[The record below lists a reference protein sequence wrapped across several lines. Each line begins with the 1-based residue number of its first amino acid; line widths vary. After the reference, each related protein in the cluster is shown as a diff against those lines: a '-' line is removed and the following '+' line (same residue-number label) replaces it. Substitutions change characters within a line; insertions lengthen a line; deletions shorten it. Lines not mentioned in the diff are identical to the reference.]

1 MRTIIFKQVKKIA
14 IIGSGFSGISA
25 ACYLAKAG
33 NEVVVFEKNSTIGG
47 RARKFEAE
55 GFIFDMGP
63 SWYWMPDVFEN
74 FYNDFGYKTSDFYEL
89 LKLDPG
95 FQIIYAQDEVLEV
108 HADFEKIKQ
117 TFESLEEGSAQKL
130 EAFINEAAQKYT
142 ISMNSIVFKPS
153 YSVLEYISAQ
163 ILKEIWNVDFF
174 IPLRKSLSKYFK
186 EEKLLKLMEFPV
198 LFLGAMADK
207 IPALY
212 SIMNYA
218 ALKQGT
224 FYPQGGMHLIV
235 SAFEKI
241 ASQLG
246 VQFICNAPVESI
258 EFENGKAKGLIS
270 NGEFQAFD
278 GVISSADYHHTESKL
293 IPTSIQNYD
302 ESYWEK
308 KVFAPSSL
316 LFYLG
321 INKKID
327 KLQHHNLF
335 FDSDFEQHSHE
346 IYTTPKWPTDP
357 LYYVCCP
364 SKTDP
369 SVAPE
374 GSENLFILIP
384 IAAGLEDTK
393 ALRDLYF
400 DKIMTRLETYCG
412 MTIRD
417 SIVYK
422 RDYCKNDFVADYN
435 SYKGNAYGL
444 ANTLFQTAFFKPR
457 LKNNKIKNLFYTGQL
472 TVPGPGVPP
481 SIISGKIAAT
491 ELMKHL

>member
-1 MRTIIFKQVKKIA
+1 VKKIA

-33 NEVVVFEKNSTIGG
+33 NQVVVFEKNESIGG
-47 RARKFEAE
+47 RARKFEKK
-55 GFIFDMGP
+55 GFVFDMGP

-74 FYNDFGYKTSDFYEL
+74 FYNDFGYKTADFYEL
-89 LKLDPG
+89 IKLDPG
-95 FQIIYAQDEVLEV
+95 FQIIYDQEDILEV
-108 HADFEKIKQ
+108 HADFEKIKKV
-117 TFESLEEGSAQKL
+117 FEDLEPGSAQKL
-130 EAFINEAAQKYT
+130 EAFINEAAEKYA

-153 YSVLEYISAQ
+153 YSIIEYISLEIVQ
-163 ILKEIWNVDFF
+163 KIWNVDFF
-174 IPLRKSLSKYFK
+174 IPLRKSLAKYFK

-241 ASQLG
+241 ATQLG
-246 VQFICNAPVESI
+246 VTFKCNTPIEHI
-258 EFENGKAKGLIS
+258 EFEGNIAKGIVS
-270 NGEFQAFD
+270 NGVFEAFD

-293 IPTSIQNYD
+293 LPKNLQNYD
-302 ESYWEK
+302 EAYWDK

-321 INKKID
+321 IDKKID
-327 KLQHHNLF
+327 RLKHHNLF

-374 GSENLFILIP
+374 GCENIFILIP
-384 IAAGLEDTK
+384 IAAGLEDTQ
-393 ALRDLYF
+393 ALRDEYF
-400 DKIMTRLETYCG
+400 EKIISRLERFCNTS
-412 MTIRD
+412 IKD

-422 RDYCKNDFVADYN
+422 RDYCKNDFVMDYN

-444 ANTLFQTAFFKPR
+444 ANTLFQTAFFKPK
-457 LKNNKIKNLFYTGQL
+457 LKNNNVKNLFYTGQL

-491 ELMKHL
+491 ELIKNL